1 MDVRHNEAQHR
12 FEIDLGGSLAIA
24 DYNRLSHAIMFTH
37 TKVPRTHESQGIGTM
52 LIKAGLAF
60 AREQGLMVI
69 PTCPFF
75 AAYMQRHPETHDL
88 LDSNQR
94 TILRIA

>member
-1 MDVRHNEAQHR
+1 VDVQHNQEQHR
-12 FEIDLGGSLAIA
+12 FEIDLGGSTAVA
-24 DYNRLSHAIMFTH
+24 VYNRLSHAIMFTH
-37 TKVPRTHESQGIGTM
+37 TEVPPEHEGKGIGTM

-88 LDSNQR
+88 LDRDQR
-94 TILRIA
+94 RILRIA